1 MSTVQ
6 HLCTGKAIY
15 SGVRSQATGNDT
27 SEEPRKCPSQTAE
40 DAPPVTAIRCD
51 HQIQTREGNATRRCT
66 EQVPL
71 TSFWGNQTGYESQ
84 LHCLQQDLNSQTQGY
99 HQGRPHSWHSL
110 PAHSAGVA
118 TPKEAYSQ
126 NGQGILGLQRPALHR
141 QGTAPDG
148 PQNCHSILPSGGVSS
163 KTPPGP
169 SLSHESTAEC
179 SSTPIL
185 ARAGCGQSRLH
196 KEVPGMH
203 TPISASQRATA
214 SSRSATRALGENRN
228 GLLLHEWQV
237 VYFDL

>member
-1 MSTVQ
+1 MPLPDCRECSSSSV
-6 HLCTGKAIY
+6 
-15 SGVRSQATGNDT
+15 
-27 SEEPRKCPSQTAE
+27 
-40 DAPPVTAIRCD
+40 IRCD
-51 HQIQTREGNATRRCT
+51 HQIQTREGNAACRCT

-71 TSFWGNQTGYESQ
+71 MSFWGNQTGYESR
-84 LHCLQQDLNSQTQGY
+84 LHCLQQGLDSQTQGY
-99 HQGRPHSWHSL
+99 HQGRPHSWHGL

-141 QGTAPDG
+141 RGTAPDG
-148 PQNCHSILPSGGVSS
+148 PQNCHSVLPLGGVSS

-169 SLSHESTAEC
+169 SLSHQSTAEC

-185 ARAGCGQSRLH
+185 ARAGCGHSRLH
-196 KEVPGMH
+196 KEMPGMH
-203 TPISASQRATA
+203 MPISASQRATA
-214 SSRSATRALGENRN
+214 GSRGATRALGEDCN